1 VIDQQKGLFRRHLYF
16 VSFVVA
22 SSLVFAGSLRNLVR
36 IALTHDYDSQILF
49 VAPISAFFLYQKRRE
64 VFANVRWD
72 CVPGLILFFAGAA
85 LGILPVLIAQFRSDD
100 YLWIRVLG
108 LVILWIASFVFLYG
122 VPAFRTAR
130 FPLLFLFLLLPLP
143 DFLVERAVSLLQ
155 QGSAFVAF
163 SLFKALNV
171 PVMREGLVFHVP
183 TLDLEVAKEC
193 SGIRSSVILL
203 VTTLLAGEFVLRS
216 LWRKLVLVLCVIPIV
231 VLKNGL
237 RIVTISLL
245 TIYVN
250 RGFLHGWLHQS
261 GGVVFYMLGLLSL
274 LPILNLLKRGEI
286 QGGQTSSSTSAR
298 PAMGN
303 VKRSPDH
310 LQAPEPMNRAK

>member
-1 VIDQQKGLFRRHLYF
+1 VIDAQKGLFRRHLYF
-16 VSFVVA
+16 LSFVVA
-22 SSLVFAGSLRNLVR
+22 SSLVFAGSLRSLVR
-36 IALTHDYDSQILF
+36 VALANDYDSQILF
-49 VAPISAFFLYQKRRE
+49 VVPISVLFLYRKRRE

-72 CVPGLILFFAGAA
+72 CVPGLILFFAGVA
-85 LGILPVLIAQFRSDD
+85 LGILPVLIAHFRSDD

-108 LVILWIASFVFLYG
+108 LVILWIASFVFFYG

-130 FPLLFLFLLLPLP
+130 FPLLFLFLLLPFP
-143 DFLVERAVSLLQ
+143 DFLVERAVALLQ

-163 SLFKALNV
+163 SLFKALSV

-183 TLDLEVAKEC
+183 TLDLEVTKEC

-216 LWRKLVLVLCVIPIV
+216 LWRKMVLVLCVIPIV

-261 GGVVFYMLGLLSL
+261 GGVVFYILGLLSL

-286 QGGQTSSSTSAR
+286 QAGQASSTSAR
-298 PAMGN
+298 PAVGN
-303 VKRSPDH
+303 VRRSPDH
-310 LQAPEPMNRAK
+310 LQAGETVNRAK

>member
-1 VIDQQKGLFRRHLYF
+1 
-16 VSFVVA
+16 VA
-22 SSLVFAGSLRNLVR
+22 SSLVFADSLRSLVR
-36 IALTHDYDSQILF
+36 VALANDYDSQILF
-49 VAPISAFFLYQKRRE
+49 VVPISALFLYRKRRE

-72 CVPGLILFFAGAA
+72 FVPGLILFFTGVA
-85 LGILPVLIAQFRSDD
+85 LGILPVLIAQFRSDE

-108 LVILWIASFVFLYG
+108 LVFLWIASFVFFYG
-122 VPAFRTAR
+122 IPAFRTAR
-130 FPLLFLFLLLPLP
+130 FPLLFLFLLLPFP

-237 RIVTISLL
+237 RIVTVSLL
-245 TIYVN
+245 TIYLN

-261 GGVVFYMLGLLSL
+261 GGIVFYVLGLLAL
-274 LPILNLLKRGEI
+274 LPILNLLKKSEI
-286 QGGQTSSSTSAR
+286 QDHPSSGGGFQRTHTLLR
-298 PAMGN
+298 QRN
-303 VKRSPDH
+303 
-310 LQAPEPMNRAK
+310 EP